1 VFSLAAVPARQHGS
15 LGLYATDRASTIC
28 HLRAVGGRRLLREGM
43 DGHRHSSVNQCVG
56 SVATSWAI
64 VGRCSRSAA
73 IEASSAAVAD
83 YLAAAAE
90 DERRLR

>member
-1 VFSLAAVPARQHGS
+1 
-15 LGLYATDRASTIC
+15 
-28 HLRAVGGRRLLREGM
+28 M
-43 DGHRHSSVNQCVG
+43 DGHRHGSVDHCVG

-64 VGRCSRSAA
+64 VSRCSRSAA